1 MELHDVKEHLQ
12 NHLSDGLVVIVG
24 SGLSCGEG
32 IPGMGDL
39 AKRLIDEVP
48 KSIQGDDEEL
58 WADVV
63 SLLNAGEAL
72 ESVLL
77 KVKLNETLEVV
88 VLDAT
93 HAFILLH
100 EAKII
105 KEVVNEG
112 RILKFSKL
120 LDHLLKPN
128 SGLPVITTNYDRL
141 IEIATEAAGLA
152 VNNLS
157 AGKYFGSFDPR
168 ESRLSM
174 CRNIRRKGKL
184 AHLEYTDFVTVL
196 KPHGSL
202 DWFLVNDEPMFSSIM
217 NNARKLMITPGV
229 NKFRGGYDR
238 PFDTHREISN
248 KEIDKASR
256 YLIIGYGF
264 NDDHLQVHLEQQL
277 NNGKPAVILTHS
289 ISDKTREY
297 ITDRE
302 NIWTVVSREDVSG
315 FKLIIGKND
324 FEFNDINI
332 WDLGIFVEEVL
343 E

>member
-1 MELHDVKEHLQ
+1 MELHDIKEHLQ
-12 NHLSDGLVVIVG
+12 NHFSDGLVVIVG

-39 AKRLIDEVP
+39 AKHLIDEVP
-48 KSIQGDDEEL
+48 KSIQGDDEEP
-58 WADVV
+58 WSEVA
-63 SLLNAGEAL
+63 SLLENGEDL

-77 KVKLNETLEVV
+77 KVKLSESLEVS

-93 HAFILLH
+93 HAFILFH
-100 EAKII
+100 EAKVI
-105 KEVVNEG
+105 KEVVSEG
-112 RILKFSKL
+112 RTLKFSRL

-141 IEIATEAAGLA
+141 IEIATEAKGFA

-157 AGKYFGSFDPR
+157 TGKYFGSFEPR
-168 ESRLSM
+168 ESRFSM

-196 KPHGSL
+196 KPHGSV
-202 DWFLVNDEPMFSSIM
+202 DWFLVNDEPMFSSIIHD
-217 NNARKLMITPGV
+217 ARKLMITPGV

-238 PFDTHREISN
+238 PFDTHREIAN

-264 NDDHLQVHLEQQL
+264 NDEHLQVHLEQQL

-289 ISDKTREY
+289 ISDNTREY
-297 ITDRE
+297 IANRE
-302 NIWTVVSREDVSG
+302 NIWTIVSRKDDPG
-315 FKLIIGKND
+315 FKLIIGKKE
-324 FEFNDINI
+324 FEFNDLNI